1 MVIRFLRN
9 CVQINVMA
17 IQCSLQS
24 NEVRESQAFESVPG
38 LIEPK
43 AVIASPCW
51 AGAECNSKL
60 LVIRPSSVCLNLE
73 DLKCFEV
80 VEHQFRHYGVSF
92 KNAIALQPSNPAYP
106 PHSGTTVLMGAP
118 KSGWIEVIFSEP
130 ICRFCCYVTTSQRM
144 ILSAYDHHD
153 KLLLRQSM
161 TEPNLAGSD
170 SEIPPNAPIRIE
182 EPNISRIT
190 FYAFDG
196 QLTIDGLSFR
206 F

>member
-1 MVIRFLRN
+1 
-9 CVQINVMA
+9 
-17 IQCSLQS
+17 
-24 NEVRESQAFESVPG
+24 
-38 LIEPK
+38 
-43 AVIASPCW
+43 
-51 AGAECNSKL
+51 
-60 LVIRPSSVCLNLE
+60 
-73 DLKCFEV
+73 
-80 VEHQFRHYGVSF
+80 
-92 KNAIALQPSNPAYP
+92 
-106 PHSGTTVLMGAP
+106 MGAP
-118 KSGWIEVIFSEP
+118 KSGWIELIFSEP
-130 ICRFCCYVTTSQRM
+130 ICMFCCYITTSQRM